1 MTDTRSKG
9 SLDRGEHATACNGG
23 CRGRRRCLRVVWM
36 VVVWVTAGTQYARAE
51 RVSDAAGGGDGAAES
66 VAAVLEPFW
75 RGTEICEPLFF
86 VEPEGSGRPTC
97 KLLFKPTEVLSVRSA
112 THDVTFEPGKDYDVN
127 LADGTISV
135 PAGSRIPVTTHE
147 QMYPLMSS
155 DLPKM
160 GRKSGDKKRG
170 IMFAEGPFYHKLQVE
185 VAYRHEP
192 GQWQGPTSKY
202 AGDSLPKTIAK
213 LRDKQPL
220 KIVVF
225 GDSISQGS
233 NASLYT
239 KAPPGC
245 PPYAGLTARSL
256 EKHFGSKVTL
266 TNKAVDGTTS
276 KEGLQLA
283 KDGQVANSEP
293 DLVIIA
299 FGMNDVYF
307 QREAEKYQANIRG
320 MIERIHA
327 DAPDAEVILVASML
341 PNAERGIP
349 LTLFPKYREAL
360 AELCGPGVALADVTS
375 IWGELLKHKSFYDLT
390 GNGINHPNDFGHRV
404 YAETILGLLIDAPK

>member
-1 MTDTRSKG
+1 MTDARSKG
-9 SLDRGEHATACNGG
+9 SLNATACNNGHY
-23 CRGRRRCLRVVWM
+23 CARRRCLQVVWM
-36 VVVWVTAGTQYARAE
+36 IFAWMAADVVVVRAE
-51 RVSDAAGGGDGAAES
+51 SARDGAGGNDGAAES
-66 VAAVLEPFW
+66 VVAVLDPFW

-86 VEPEGSGRPTC
+86 VEPEGAGRPTC
-97 KLLFKPTEVLSVRSA
+97 KLLFKPTEVHSVRSA
-112 THDVTFEPGKDYDVN
+112 THEVTFEPGKDYDVN
-127 LADGTISV
+127 LADGTVSV
-135 PAGSRIPVTTHE
+135 PAGSRIPVTTRE

-170 IMFAEGPFYHKLQVE
+170 IMFAEGPFYHKLQAE
-185 VAYRHEP
+185 VTYRHEP
-192 GQWQGPTSKY
+192 GQWQGPTPKY
-202 AGDSLPKTIAK
+202 AGDSLPKTVAK
-213 LRDKQPL
+213 LRGKQPL

-245 PPYAGLTARSL
+245 PPYAGLTALAL

-283 KDGQVANSEP
+283 KDGEVANSKP

-299 FGMNDVYF
+299 FGMNDVYYKHD
-307 QREAEKYQANIRG
+307 ADKYQANIHG

-327 DAPDAEVILVASML
+327 DAPNAEVILVASML

-349 LTLFPKYREAL
+349 LALFPKYRDAL
-360 AELCGPGVALADVTS
+360 VELCGPGVALADVTS